1 MYTSREIEPRES
13 LFATNA
19 SVWMI
24 PLAALAAITVADLAL
39 QGGSGVSGL
48 FAVVPAL
55 AILQGADSRRFHLIG
70 VATFSTCVLLAVV
83 QWRGDVLASAGGV
96 ALVMIVCGAGCLN
109 HLRRLADTQAVADV
123 VQRALL
129 RPLPSRLGPL
139 QLETRYLA
147 AAPQAQVGGDVYD
160 AAWTPYGI
168 RLMIGD
174 VMGNGLGAVETAG
187 RLLGTFREAAYNEE
201 DLASLAW
208 RLHVGLSRGI
218 PAGEPG
224 VFATALLV
232 NVSHEGD
239 VAEVLSCGHP
249 PPLLLREDRGAEE
262 IEIGSPLP
270 PLGMLE
276 LWQEHSR
283 VEVGLRPGE
292 GLLLYTDG
300 FTEARDA
307 RGEFFPLA
315 KRAAE
320 GEPADL
326 MQRLVDDLAAHAGDR
341 PGDDAA
347 LVLLRRHRAD
357 EVEVG
362 GQMQHSATP

>member
-1 MYTSREIEPRES
+1 MSALVAI
-13 LFATNA
+13 
-19 SVWMI
+19 
-24 PLAALAAITVADLAL
+24 AAADLAL
-39 QGGSGVSGL
+39 GGGSGVSGM

-55 AILQGADSRRFHLIG
+55 AILQDADQRRFHLIG
-70 VATFSTCVLLAVV
+70 IATFSTCVMLAVV
-83 QWRGDVLASAGGV
+83 QWRGDALASAASV
-96 ALVMIVCGAGCLN
+96 ALVMVVCGAGCLN
-109 HLRRLADTQAVADV
+109 HLRRLADTQAVAEV

-187 RLLGTFREAAYNEE
+187 RLLGTFREAAYDEE

-208 RLHVGLSRGI
+208 RLHVSLSRS
-218 PAGEPG
+218 PQAGELG

-232 NVSHEGD
+232 SVSPEGD

-249 PPLLLREDRGAEE
+249 PPLLLREDCGAEE
-262 IEIGSPLP
+262 VEVGSPLP

-276 LWQEHSR
+276 FWQEHSS

-315 KRAAE
+315 KRATG

-326 MQRLVDDLAAHAGDR
+326 MQRLVNDLAAHAGNR
-341 PGDDAA
+341 LGDDAA
-347 LVLLRRHRAD
+347 LVMLRRHQAD
-357 EVEVG
+357 GVG
-362 GQMQHSATP
+362 VDG